1 MNAYSAVEQRV
12 VDQLRLF
19 LGEEAPAVYE
29 RCGRS
34 LLQLSSVARE
44 SAHPTYRLLAAGLNL
59 ATEALAE
66 PMRSAPVFESPSR
79 VKDYLKLHFAG
90 QGHES
95 FVVLYLDTQ
104 LHLIA
109 LQELF
114 RGTLAH
120 TSVHPREVL
129 RESLSHGAAAII
141 LSHNHPSGLAEPS
154 GADELLTRTLV
165 EALKYIDVRVIDHI
179 IVAGNNTCSMAERGL
194 V

>member
-1 MNAYSAVEQRV
+1 MNAYSAIEQRV
-12 VDQLRLF
+12 IDQLRLF

-34 LLQLSSVARE
+34 LLQLSGVARE

-95 FVVLYLDTQ
+95 FVVLYLNTQ

-129 RESLSHGAAAII
+129 REALARGSAAVLLA
-141 LSHNHPSGLAEPS
+141 HNHPSGLAEPS
-154 GADELLTRTLV
+154 SADEVLTRTLI